1 MILPKS
7 RISEVSKKMI
17 SKLNL
22 RLRNIQDKNLLLP
35 SDNDIINRQIHDCDI
50 TTTDVAL
57 VT

>member
-1 MILPKS
+1 MLLPKS
-7 RISEVSKKMI
+7 CISEISEKIM